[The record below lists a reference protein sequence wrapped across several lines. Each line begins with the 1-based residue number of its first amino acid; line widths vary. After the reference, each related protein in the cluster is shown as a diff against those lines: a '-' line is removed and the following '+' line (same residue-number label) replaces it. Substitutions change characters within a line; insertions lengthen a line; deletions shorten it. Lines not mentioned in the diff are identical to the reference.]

1 MYSAGSTQFTIGSI
15 TISRYKKL
23 ERQTQT
29 YTYLGK
35 RVNVKLW
42 GIRTYSTTLVHTK
55 FKLQFT
61 CDNFQI

>member
-29 YTYLGK
+29 YTYIGK

-42 GIRTYSTTLVHTK
+42 GIRTYPTTLVHTR
-55 FKLQFT
+55 FKL
-61 CDNFQI
+61 